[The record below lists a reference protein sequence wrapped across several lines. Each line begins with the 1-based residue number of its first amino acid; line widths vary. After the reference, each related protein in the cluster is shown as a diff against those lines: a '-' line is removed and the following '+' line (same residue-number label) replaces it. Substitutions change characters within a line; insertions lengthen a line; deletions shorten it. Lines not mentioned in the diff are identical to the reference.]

1 VGQFELVGFGEV
13 GRVAPSW
20 SISSLHENMKY
31 DGGVGIRAM
40 VNHVVV
46 RIDFAMGPEGF
57 ATQMFVGHPF
67 PFY

>member
-1 VGQFELVGFGEV
+1 
-13 GRVAPSW
+13 
-20 SISSLHENMKY
+20 MKY